1 MMHGAEVRQ
10 DPANGFLMT
19 DGVISVRAFPL
30 PIATNEA
37 QDFESYRGA
46 AGARDQLLREAE
58 RLRESADRL
67 QQAGCG
73 IQAELTRKRAI
84 GMEQAAADL
93 QDVLSGHEERHPGYR
108 RQLKAERKREAALAQ
123 ADAARAKPLRD
134 LDANLVFDRRT
145 AGGSR
150 EIRLGN
156 AKGKGEAQVTLAAYA
171 TLIRDPKER
180 TEARL
185 RAMEKFDD
193 LWHRAEAGLYP
204 EPRFEPAVDTSAG
217 ASGVT
222 AHRMDGLAEMQRLT
236 AYIGRQAQALLW
248 MRVVDR
254 QEFTA
259 IARVT
264 GRDARDVSALVV
276 SAIDSVAAFYGFGRP
291 APEVQRLDAAQAHAS
306 LHLGPIVRTAVSAT
320 PSSVHEDDRLRCP
333 RDGRPPSI
341 IE

>member
-1 MMHGAEVRQ
+1 
-10 DPANGFLMT
+10 MT
-19 DGVISVRAFPL
+19 DGVNSVSASPL
-30 PIATNEA
+30 PMPTDDA
-37 QDFESYRGA
+37 QDFASYRES

-67 QQAGCG
+67 EQAGCST
-73 IQAELTRKRAI
+73 QAELTRKRAI

-93 QDVLSGHEERHPGYR
+93 QVALTGHEERHPGFR
-108 RQLKAERKREAALAQ
+108 RRLKAERKREAALAQ

-134 LDANLVFDRRT
+134 LGANLVFDRRT

-150 EIRLGN
+150 EIRVGN
-156 AKGKGEAQVTLAAYA
+156 AKGRSEARVTLVSYGA
-171 TLIRDPKER
+171 LIRDPKER

-185 RAMEKFDD
+185 RAMEAFDE
-193 LWHRAEAGLYP
+193 LWHRAEGGLYP

-254 QEFTA
+254 QDFTA

-264 GRDARDVSALVV
+264 GRDARDVSALVL
-276 SAIDSVAAFYGFGRP
+276 SAVDSVAAFYSFGRP
-291 APEVQRLDAAQAHAS
+291 APEVERLDAALAQASRA
-306 LHLGPIVRTAVSAT
+306 
-320 PSSVHEDDRLRCP
+320 
-333 RDGRPPSI
+333 
-341 IE
+341 